1 MCKAILRWK
10 QWFDIVLK
18 ITLIW
23 KQSILCHSY
32 SNYLPLST
40 EDLVHLVKLKKKT
53 YLKEICCCLE
63 NCMNNS
69 HLQMVIY
76 YLVIFRFFFFG
87 CIAHSSLWVRLQ
99 TLIISFPIIAY
110 TQHRRQHKHRMHS
123 HTSAYIHTQ
132 INRWRRILF
141 IQTLSANEIS

>member
-1 MCKAILRWK
+1 MKAMVWYC
-10 QWFDIVLK
+10 LK
-18 ITLIW
+18 NNSNLEAVNFMSLLFKLSAFKYRRFSTLSKI
-23 KQSILCHSY
+23 
-32 SNYLPLST
+32 
-40 EDLVHLVKLKKKT
+40 KKKT

-63 NCMNNS
+63 NRMNNS

-76 YLVIFRFFFFG
+76 YLVIFRFFFG

-141 IQTLSANEIS
+141 IQTLSANEISE